1 MKFLA
6 ICGSGL
12 GSSFMVQMNIEKVL
26 KELGVKDVEVEHA
39 DVGSAVKGAADV
51 FIFAKDIAEGLR
63 IDAPTVVRAKINSS
77 KKLNSIAKTWAKK
90 IAAQAW

>member
-63 IDAPTVVRAKINSS
+63 IDAPTVVLESIIDMNELRQKITQLC
-77 KKLNSIAKTWAKK
+77 KDLNLI
-90 IAAQAW
+90 